1 MPDSG
6 RMDLGMVAAS
16 NGGQMALCMRV
27 IGEIIWRM
35 ERED

>member
-1 MPDSG
+1 MQDSG
-6 RMDLGMVAAS
+6 RMDLGMVKGN
-16 NGGQMALCMRV
+16 NGGQMELYMRV